1 MSFIDPYINEYQIN
15 RKKYGLW
22 IKNFPIL
29 GVDYYMDETGDKCLD
44 FRILFLTFL
53 SFDWEPKSGQEKHV

>member
-29 GVDYYMDETGDKCLD
+29 GVDYYKDGTGDKCLD
-44 FRILFLTFL
+44 VRILFLTLL
-53 SFDWEPKSGQEKHV
+53 SF